1 MFNKILLTS
10 ALLAVPIYMSAAN
23 DDDDDTSRRWA
34 VIAGMNLSCPTT
46 ASYEQSQSYVEKA
59 GAFGSPMGNLMLE
72 YYLSNDHFSL
82 VGGYNTETLEWF
94 SSDVSATMRNISVG
108 STLLSATFQLCHSAL
123 CLAYDLHQCWLAA

>member
-46 ASYEQSQSYVEKA
+46 ASHGQSQSYVEKA

-82 VGGYNTETLEWF
+82 VGGYNAETLEWF
-94 SSDVSATMRNISVG
+94 SCLGNNAQYISRC
-108 STLLSATFQLCHSAL
+108 TLLSATFQLCHSAL

>member
-10 ALLAVPIYMSAAN
+10 ALLAAPIYMSAAN

-34 VIAGMNLSCPTT
+34 VIAGMNISSPTT
-46 ASYEQSQSYVEKA
+46 ASHEQSQSYVEKA

-82 VGGYNTETLEWF
+82 VGGYNAETLEWF

-108 STLLSATFQLCHSAL
+108 VRYYPLRSSCAAL

>member
-10 ALLAVPIYMSAAN
+10 ALLAVPIYMSAVN

-34 VIAGMNLSCPTT
+34 VIAGMNISSPTT
-46 ASYEQSQSYVEKA
+46 ASHEQSYVEKA

-82 VGGYNTETLEWF
+82 VGG
-94 SSDVSATMRNISVG
+94 
-108 STLLSATFQLCHSAL
+108 
-123 CLAYDLHQCWLAA
+123 